1 MRSTYRILAYII
13 AAEVVVQAS
22 AIAFGLAGLAKHIDD
37 GATVDKALF
46 EDESV
51 SFTGFVGFIIHGIN
65 GTMVIPVLALLF
77 LIFSFF
83 AKVPGGSKWAG
94 TIVALVAIQ
103 IALGIFSHVT
113 PLLAPFHAANALLVF
128 SVAIMAGRRVGARST
143 ADLKSEHHLT
153 A

>member
-22 AIAFGLAGLAKHIDD
+22 AIAFGLAGLAKYIDD

-103 IALGIFSHVT
+103 IALGIFSRANCARTAGATDHTIAFFSIAWNIGCFHV
-113 PLLAPFHAANALLVF
+113 
-128 SVAIMAGRRVGARST
+128 RS
-143 ADLKSEHHLT
+143 SCP
-153 A
+153 